1 MSSFGTEKIAAPCSG
16 ARVGGRQLDADA
28 IRSLQA
34 LPGVGP
40 SIARDLVDLVIL
52 RPEELAGLDPDRL
65 YDDLCTLRGEHI
77 DRCVKYV
84 FRCAHYAVTTDRA
97 DPELLKWWSW
107 TDQRVGGK

>member
-1 MSSFGTEKIAAPCSG
+1 M
-16 ARVGGRQLDADA
+16 DADA
-28 IRSLQA
+28 IRSLQT

-40 SIARDLVDLVIL
+40 SMARDLVDLGIL